1 MEKVLIPSGN
11 KMVEKERSGGG
22 VILINDGFSLSAW
35 SAVVEWFC
43 LKRGN
48 IEILHLNFTCTH
60 KLSSDAEFQYFP
72 SSNRTIQQPQTM
84 RTH

>member
-1 MEKVLIPSGN
+1 MTMEKVLIPSGN
-11 KMVEKERSGGG
+11 KKVEKERSGGG

-48 IEILHLNFTCTH
+48 IEILHLKRACVY
-60 KLSSDAEFQYFP
+60 K
-72 SSNRTIQQPQTM
+72 
-84 RTH
+84 

>member
-11 KMVEKERSGGG
+11 KTVEKERRGGG

-48 IEILHLNFTCTH
+48 IEILHLKRACVY
-60 KLSSDAEFQYFP
+60 K
-72 SSNRTIQQPQTM
+72 
-84 RTH
+84 